1 MVQKVACFAPVVS
14 FTIGPPIWR
23 PCLRVRNGGS
33 HSVSTD
39 VCPEPWLAK
48 SWQTSLNGS
57 GWSSSVLPFDAQNVA
72 AKVQSRTSPSNQ
84 RSTGLNG
91 LRSPGCGIRYSTAQH
106 STAQHS
112 TAQHSTAQ
120 HSSRV
125 RSHRCQIGYCWLGGH
140 VART

>member
-33 HSVSTD
+33 HSVPTD
-39 VCPEPWLAK
+39 VCPEPWLANHLIQWLAK

-57 GWSSSVLPFDAQNVA
+57 GWSYSVLPFDAQNVA

-91 LRSPGCGIRYSTAQH
+91 LRSPGCGIRYSTVQY

-120 HSSRV
+120 HGTAQHSSRV
-125 RSHRCQIGYCWLGGH
+125 RPHG
-140 VART
+140 